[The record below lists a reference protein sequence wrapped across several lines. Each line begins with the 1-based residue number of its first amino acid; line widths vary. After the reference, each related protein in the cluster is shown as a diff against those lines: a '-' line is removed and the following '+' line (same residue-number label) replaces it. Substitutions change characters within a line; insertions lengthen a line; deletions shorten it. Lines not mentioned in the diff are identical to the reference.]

1 MRITATGEDVSGLDV
16 DVPSADGV
24 SFGGR
29 SSSTSISSSW
39 VGGRRRT
46 HRSAEL
52 ALRYTAFQ
60 PGSLSLGPFV
70 VSTGSRSFD
79 LGSVEIAVDGDAAQP
94 PPGASGRSARPA
106 ARPISVETE
115 VDADG
120 RLYAGMPVTVR
131 YYLRTR
137 YPLREISPSWESPR
151 RGVARL
157 VGTPE
162 ELRWQPDDAMFS
174 RAHILTLQM
183 VPACPG
189 SVMVPRVS
197 VDAVAFASGSPLG
210 SSVTVRSDSTYVAV
224 HPVPREG
231 RPDSFRGAVGE
242 LELSLEAAAP
252 SPGGGGREV
261 VLRASGR
268 GAAGLDDPPPVTVRG
283 PARLEPVGS
292 DGSGKSRRWTYLLC
306 PEGDGRAVLGPDSVP
321 WLDPRSGEYR
331 WAAYGG
337 DTLTVEAPAP
347 TESPVEPPAAEEAGG
362 TDPVLLAG
370 GLVLLA
376 AAASGILVLRSRR
389 RERSPSLKAAEDPDE
404 LLSAMES
411 GLSRLLGG
419 GEGYIDGRELRRL
432 LALKGV
438 DRVTARSVVACWRRA
453 EALVSGSGRHMLE
466 RVREDAVNAMARLEE
481 EVLDDGGPSKG

>member
-1 MRITATGEDVSGLDV
+1 
-16 DVPSADGV
+16 
-24 SFGGR
+24 
-29 SSSTSISSSW
+29 
-39 VGGRRRT
+39 
-46 HRSAEL
+46 
-52 ALRYTAFQ
+52 
-60 PGSLSLGPFV
+60 
-70 VSTGSRSFD
+70 
-79 LGSVEIAVDGDAAQP
+79 
-94 PPGASGRSARPA
+94 
-106 ARPISVETE
+106 
-115 VDADG
+115 
-120 RLYAGMPVTVR
+120 
-131 YYLRTR
+131 
-137 YPLREISPSWESPR
+137 
-151 RGVARL
+151 
-157 VGTPE
+157 
-162 ELRWQPDDAMFS
+162 
-174 RAHILTLQM
+174 
-183 VPACPG
+183 
-189 SVMVPRVS
+189 
-197 VDAVAFASGSPLG
+197 
-210 SSVTVRSDSTYVAV
+210 
-224 HPVPREG
+224 
-231 RPDSFRGAVGE
+231 
-242 LELSLEAAAP
+242 
-252 SPGGGGREV
+252 
-261 VLRASGR
+261 
-268 GAAGLDDPPPVTVRG
+268 
-283 PARLEPVGS
+283 VGS

-404 LLSAMES
+404 LLSAMET
-411 GLSRLLGG
+411 GLSRLLGD

-432 LALKGV
+432 LSLRGV